1 MIKIYG
7 TPNCSYCKKAKKI
20 CEDNNLQYKYL
31 TVNVEVSVEQ
41 LSEMAGFPVKKVPQI
56 FITEGG
62 FTEYVGGFTELESR
76 ILNSSL

>member
-31 TVNVEVSVEQ
+31 TVDVEVTVEQ
-41 LSEMAGFPVKKVPQI
+41 LTEMVGSPVKTVPQI
-56 FITEGG
+56 FMSNDG
-62 FTEYVGGFTELESR
+62 FTEYVGGFEQLKTK
-76 ILNSSL
+76 IKNMTM